1 MLFHSLKIYSGHF
14 VTQEIGTC
22 NIEVF
27 SNPSNEGFVNISG
40 LRNSFH

>member
-1 MLFHSLKIYSGHF
+1 MLFNSLKIYSGHF

-27 SNPSNEGFVNISG
+27 SNPSNEEGYLSIYVG
-40 LRNSFH
+40 